1 MQRSRQLTEQAIELR
16 NSWVTE
22 ISELTREK
30 SALEPQLDPKDPGKA
45 IRIRRLLSEKNERI
59 SELLQLYRAW
69 LPVLPISR
77 CPICKQ
83 LVKRSVDI
91 VGLNGP
97 WWDYYSPTRKESG
110 YRDPHMIGFDG
121 AVHQLEPTP
130 PYYPLVKPGPQAPF
144 VIPRIL
150 GIEGVFPVLFGLQ
163 VGSNRAYAITYF
175 AESYPESISLV
186 NDWGTHTYAVPAGR
200 LDSDGNMC
208 FGWNEAYNFVEDYDF
223 DLEPW
228 IANKKLLWISE
239 DDREMALHNRVEN
252 CPYLDVPGLREQMF
266 MRNGK
271 TWSSA
276 DVRAHIEKQ
285 TNRP

>member
-1 MQRSRQLTEQAIELR
+1 MQGNRQLTSQAIELR
-16 NSWVTE
+16 NGWVTE

-30 SALEPQLDPKDPGKA
+30 SALEPQLDPKDPGKEL
-45 IRIRRLLSEKNERI
+45 RIRGLLSGINERI
-59 SELLQLYRAW
+59 GELLRLYRDW

-121 AVHQLEPTP
+121 AVHQIEPTP
-130 PYYPLVKPGPQAPF
+130 PFYPLVKPGPQAPF

-150 GIEGVFPVLFGLQ
+150 RNDGVFAVLYAFQ
-163 VGSNRAYAITYF
+163 VASNKAYAITYF
-175 AESYPESISLV
+175 AESYPESIALV
-186 NDWGTHTYAVPAGR
+186 NDWGTNTYAVPTDR
-200 LDSDGNMC
+200 LDANGARC

-228 IANKKLLWISE
+228 IANKKLFWISE
-239 DDREMALHNRVEN
+239 DDPEMALQDRVEH
-252 CPYLDVPGLREQMF
+252 CPYLDVLGLREQMF
-266 MRNGK
+266 IRNGR

-285 TNRP
+285 TNES